1 MIAKNSNLMYRL
13 NMQVTANGRQPVPD
27 RGVVRSYD
35 ALNFWGLQSC
45 HCKDLT
51 QSRQIL
57 YTGVLYYF

>member
-1 MIAKNSNLMYRL
+1 
-13 NMQVTANGRQPVPD
+13 MQVTANGRQPVPD